1 MADHQLDEYGM
12 AVINGVRY
20 RPDEIPPG
28 LAEEPPAEEPP
39 AEEPKKA
46 PAKKAAPAA
55 ANKAKVPETG
65 GDAGESAVVAT
76 K

>member
-28 LAEEPPAEEPP
+28 LAEEPP

>member
-1 MADHQLDEYGM
+1 MAEHQLDEYGM
-12 AVINGVRY
+12 VVINGVRY

-28 LAEEPPAEEPP
+28 LVDEEPADEEP
-39 AEEPKKA
+39 AKKA

-55 ANKAKVPETG
+55 ANKAKVPAPDG
-65 GDAGESAVVAT
+65 GAGDSPEVAT